1 MAFTENG
8 ITITNYFAKIS
19 DYAAWLPLG
28 GAQGIG
34 LNTYGQLGT
43 INTTTYSSP
52 ITIPNYNWIDVALS
66 KKEVTAGVPTL
77 YAIDGNGFPI
87 GTDVANYSNNFTCSY
102 SSMFNIKSDGTLW
115 AWGSKDAGQ
124 LGLRD
129 LIDRY
134 SPIQV
139 GTLSNWSQ
147 AEGGF
152 FHSAAIKTDGTL
164 WTWGQNNLGQLG
176 ISSTIQKNSPTQ
188 TYIAA
193 FNFKNILP
201 NYSTKTNPIN
211 INWNTFACGYKHT
224 IGLKTDGTLW
234 GWGNNNF
241 GQLGIGDVA
250 VRNSPIQVGTSSDWS
265 KVAGGAYHVL
275 ALKTNGTLWACGY
288 NGLGSLAL
296 GDRTNRSSMV
306 QIGTLSDWSKI
317 STSVNHHVV
326 AIKSD
331 GTLWGWGR
339 NSEGQ
344 LGLSDLTN
352 RSSPVQV
359 GTLSNWSQLACNPLY
374 SLATKTDGT
383 LWAWGSNAYGQLGQS
398 NITNRSSPVQ
408 VGALSNWSKVSGNR
422 FYAAAIKTDGTL
434 WSWGLNSWGQLG
446 LYVPATQYTN
456 LVQKT
461 TTNDYTSVST
471 NKNTTF
477 FTKNDGSVW
486 SLGNNSFGVLGSSNV
501 TNRSI
506 PVQIGSI
513 NRAVK
518 VDVKNYSAIILFK

>member
-115 AWGSKDAGQ
+115 AWGRNDAGQ

-164 WTWGQNNLGQLG
+164 WTWGRNNEGQLG
-176 ISSTIQKNSPTQ
+176 LSNQTNRLSPVQ
-188 TYIAA
+188 VGLLSDWS
-193 FNFKNILP
+193 KL
-201 NYSTKTNPIN
+201 
-211 INWNTFACGYKHT
+211 ACGYYHT
-224 IGLKTDGTLW
+224 TAIKTDGTLW
-234 GWGNNNF
+234 TWGSN
-241 GQLGIGDVA
+241 
-250 VRNSPIQVGTSSDWS
+250 TW
-265 KVAGGAYHVL
+265 
-275 ALKTNGTLWACGY
+275 
-288 NGLGSLAL
+288 
-296 GDRTNRSSMV
+296 
-306 QIGTLSDWSKI
+306 
-317 STSVNHHVV
+317 
-326 AIKSD
+326 
-331 GTLWGWGR
+331 
-339 NSEGQ
+339 GQ
-344 LGLSDLTN
+344 LGLSDMTN

-359 GTLSNWSQLACNPLY
+359 GTLSDWSIISVGGNASMN
-374 SLATKTDGT
+374 SITNGGW
-383 LWAWGSNAYGQLGQS
+383 LWA
-398 NITNRSSPVQ
+398 
-408 VGALSNWSKVSGNR
+408 
-422 FYAAAIKTDGTL
+422 
-434 WSWGLNSWGQLG
+434 
-446 LYVPATQYTN
+446 
-456 LVQKT
+456 
-461 TTNDYTSVST
+461 
-471 NKNTTF
+471 
-477 FTKNDGSVW
+477 
-486 SLGNNSFGVLGSSNV
+486 GVN
-501 TNRSI
+501 
-506 PVQIGSI
+506 
-513 NRAVK
+513 
-518 VDVKNYSAIILFK
+518 